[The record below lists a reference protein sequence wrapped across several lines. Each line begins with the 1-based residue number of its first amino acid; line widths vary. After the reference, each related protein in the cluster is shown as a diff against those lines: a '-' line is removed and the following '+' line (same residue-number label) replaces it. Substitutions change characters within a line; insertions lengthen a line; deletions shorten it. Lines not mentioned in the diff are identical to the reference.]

1 MKAQQEKRD
10 VTDLISVWLNLSATA
25 TLKRAESITSVEIVL
40 KASIQGF
47 FEAGGVLAEIT
58 SSEKTD
64 GNMAQPEFSHLWV
77 DGSKWVGALQHLAG
91 EKSPTWSLG
100 HFLVAAE
107 ITGPARRVGI
117 KRQES

>member
-1 MKAQQEKRD
+1 
-10 VTDLISVWLNLSATA
+10 
-25 TLKRAESITSVEIVL
+25 
-40 KASIQGF
+40 
-47 FEAGGVLAEIT
+47 
-58 SSEKTD
+58 
-64 GNMAQPEFSHLWV
+64 MAQPEFSHLWV